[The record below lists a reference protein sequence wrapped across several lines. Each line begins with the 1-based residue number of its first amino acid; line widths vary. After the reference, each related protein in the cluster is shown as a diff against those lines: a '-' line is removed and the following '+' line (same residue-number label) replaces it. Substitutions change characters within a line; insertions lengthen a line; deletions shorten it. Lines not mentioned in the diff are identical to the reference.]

1 MKNIFFLILI
11 SFVLYSCKCEKTEVE
26 RYLLKNENKEY
37 TNVNMRA
44 IKYIDQDNNLIYS
57 NFDGAKSI
65 LNEDRVGPEVC
76 SYRTN
81 EIVTENFVIGTYL
94 GQIIFLNQALGI
106 FLYNDTERYDFNIQ
120 DFQAN
125 QYDNA
130 LQDITLQGFTF
141 DNVLVLENVVEGN
154 SSSKIIYSKTNGIE
168 FILFEDGS
176 WYKRLEE

>member
-81 EIVTENFVIGTYL
+81 EIVTENFIIGPYI
-94 GQIIFLNQALGI
+94 GQALFLNEILGVS
-106 FLYNDTERYDFNIQ
+106 LYNDTERYNLNIQ
-120 DFQAN
+120 SFQAN

-130 LQDITLQGFTF
+130 LQDITLQGYTF
-141 DNVLVLENVVEGN
+141 NNVLVLENSNEDDIY
-154 SSSKIIYSKTNGIE
+154 STIIYSKTNGIE

-176 WYKRLEE
+176 WYKRLDE